1 MKDTRF
7 EFSDEKRALLEQML
21 RSEGIASGEQVLP
34 RREPSA
40 PIPLSSAQARL
51 WLLDKFSPGN
61 PAYLIPI
68 VLRLEGSIDYAKF
81 RSSVNAVIQRHEVLR
96 THFTMQNDAPVQ
108 VVVPKLEID
117 IPVIELAGSAD
128 QRNDSADEFVQEDSR
143 KPFDLQRGPL
153 LRITLLRLAPDVH
166 LLSLVVHH
174 AIAEGWS
181 LGIFFKEVSTFYRSE
196 VGQEAV
202 KLPKLSIQYG
212 DFAAWQRDRLD
223 LDSTKAQL
231 AYWKQQL
238 RGNLPTLDLP
248 CDHPRPGINGFLG
261 SWQSQIIG
269 KPLSSQ
275 LHALALET
283 GNTMF
288 VVLLAAYQVFLH
300 RFSGQHDLL
309 IGSAVSNRSHLEL
322 EKLIGHFVN
331 TQVLRTQLSGNL
343 SFRSL
348 LARTG
353 EVVRAAHAHQ
363 DLPFEQLLDAL
374 HVERDLQSN
383 PLFQVAFVLQ
393 DSPHDGHW
401 KSALNLPGV
410 TSVAQHVHNGTAKFD
425 LTLEVEFVDERLV
438 ASFEYNSELFE
449 GATIGRWLAS
459 FETLLSSIVLNPDQ
473 TIGQLELLPSNE
485 KESLKI
491 HQQGKRVP
499 LSQRVVSEQFE
510 HEVAR
515 QPDALAVSAEG
526 GRFLLTYQQLN
537 SRANQLAHF
546 LKQKGVGRDIPVAI
560 LLERSV
566 ETAVAI
572 LGTMKAGGAFAPL
585 DPRTPAERI
594 NTILSDLH
602 PPVVLTQDNLLEN
615 LSSIS
620 AHPISLDSEWSDI
633 AKESNENPNATI
645 RSNDLAYII
654 YTSGSTGRP
663 KGVEIEHQSLSNLVA
678 WHRDVYEV
686 SHTDRASLLAGPA
699 FDASVWE
706 LWPYLSCGA
715 SVHIPKDELLSIPS
729 QLIQWFVD
737 ERITIGFC
745 PTPLAEVLIEQQW
758 PQPMDLTR
766 LLTGGDRLHR
776 APAVPLPFD
785 VFNNYGPTENTVVTT
800 WSKVD
805 CGGCSPAAPPIGR
818 PVHNQA
824 VYVLDGNMQP
834 VPTGVCGELYIGGSG
849 LARGYRNDRR
859 LTDDRFVKNT
869 LHSDSSHRLYKTGDF
884 VRQLANGDLVFV
896 GRADDQI
903 KIRGFR
909 IELGEIEAIL
919 ASHPSVEQAVVVATK
934 PEGDVDCLI
943 GYYVATRDAIQEDLK
958 SFLRQKLPEYMVP
971 RAIVPVESIPLTGNG
986 KVNRDALPTSLPD
999 ANTSSPSF
1007 AEPDSSTEQALTT
1020 IWRDVLKVERIGIHD
1035 NFFELGGNSL
1045 SMCKVNDRLNQLFE
1059 REVSLVDMFR
1069 HPSIKELAEFLSESS
1084 QASKHVVPGQRRAK
1098 LRRQLQKKRRGRG
1111 SDSGR

>member
-21 RSEGIASGEQVLP
+21 RSEGIASGEPVLP
-34 RREPSA
+34 RREASA

-96 THFTMQNDAPVQ
+96 TRFTMLNDAPVQ

-128 QRNDSADEFVQEDSR
+128 QRNDSADQFVQEDSR

-196 VGQEAV
+196 VGQWAV

-223 LDSTKAQL
+223 LETTKAQL

-238 RGNLPTLDLP
+238 RGNLPTLNLP
-248 CDHPRPGINGFLG
+248 CDHPRPAIHSFSGG
-261 SWQSQIIG
+261 WQSRVMERS
-269 KPLSSQ
+269 LSGR
-275 LHALALET
+275 LRALGQQT
-283 GNTMF
+283 SNTMF
-288 VVLLAAYQVFLH
+288 VVLLSAYQVFLH
-300 RFSGQHDLL
+300 RFSGQDDLL

-331 TQVLRTQLSGNL
+331 TQVLRTKLSGNL

-348 LARTG
+348 LARTR
-353 EVVRAAHAHQ
+353 EVVRGAHEHQ

-374 HVERDLQSN
+374 HVERDLRSN

-393 DSPHDGHW
+393 DSPRGGHW

-410 TSVAQHVHNGTAKFD
+410 KSVAQHVHNGTAKFD
-425 LTLEVEFVDERLV
+425 LTMEVEFVNDNLV
-438 ASFEYNSELFE
+438 TSFEYNSKLFE
-449 GATIGRWLAS
+449 ASTISRWLDS

-473 TIGQLELLPSNE
+473 PIDQLELLPQVE
-485 KESLKI
+485 KESL
-491 HQQGKRVP
+491 QLYQRGTREP
-499 LSQRVVSEQFE
+499 LSHLTVCEQFE
-510 HEVAR
+510 YEAAR
-515 QPDALAVSAEG
+515 RPDALAVSAEG
-526 GRFLLTYQQLN
+526 SGCQLTYQQLN
-537 SRANQLAHF
+537 RRANQLAYF
-546 LKQKGVGRDIPVAI
+546 LKQKGVGREIPVAL
-560 LLERSV
+560 LLERSA
-566 ETAVAI
+566 ETTIAI
-572 LGTMKAGGAFAPL
+572 LGVMKAGGAFVPL
-585 DPRTPAERI
+585 DPKAPAERI
-594 NTILSDLH
+594 NTILEELQT
-602 PPVVLTQDNLLEN
+602 PVVITQNNLRQK
-615 LSSIS
+615 LSQITT
-620 AHPISLDSEWSDI
+620 HVVSLDSGWS
-633 AKESNENPNATI
+633 ALANESDENPIATI

-663 KGVEIEHQSLSNLVA
+663 KGVEIEHQSLSNLVT

-686 SHTDRASLLAGPA
+686 SHADRASLLAGPA

-706 LWPYLSCGA
+706 MWPYLSCGA
-715 SVHIPKDELLSIPS
+715 SLHIPKAELLSSPS
-729 QLIQWFVD
+729 RLIQWFAD
-737 ERITIGFC
+737 ERITISFC
-745 PTPLAEVLIEQQW
+745 PTPLAEVLIEQNW

-776 APAVPLPFD
+776 APAKSLPFD
-785 VFNNYGPTENTVVTT
+785 LYNNYGPTENTVVTT
-800 WSKVD
+800 WTKVE
-805 CGGCSPAAPPIGR
+805 CGGSASTPPPIGR
-818 PVHNQA
+818 PVHNHS
-824 VYVLDGNMQP
+824 VYVLDGKMQP
-834 VPTGVCGELYIGGSG
+834 VPTGVCGELCIGGNG

-869 LHSDSSHRLYKTGDF
+869 LQSDSSDRLYKTGDL

-896 GRADDQI
+896 GRADDQV
-903 KIRGFR
+903 KISGFR

-919 ASHPSVEQAVVVATK
+919 ASHPFVEQAVVVARK
-934 PEGDVDCLI
+934 RDGDVDCLI
-943 GYYVATRDAIQEDLK
+943 GYYVAKREWTQENLK
-958 SFLRQKLPEYMVP
+958 SFLRQKLPDYMVP

-1020 IWRDVLKVERIGIHD
+1020 IWQDVLKVEKIGIHD

-1045 SMCKVNDRLNQLFE
+1045 SMCQVNDRLNQLFE

-1069 HPSIKELAEFLSESS
+1069 NPSIKQLADFLSESS
-1084 QASKHVVPGQRRAK
+1084 QASKHVVPGQRRAQ